1 MKTLEVLNSQGH
13 RFKIVLVTD
22 GDSWG
27 AGGKLTHKGEPMVE
41 FYSLGRNLADSIRLK
56 TIHPKGFFVS
66 RYNISDIDHIMQS
79 DDLALRFSENMYR
92 DGYFV
97 EGWIVRMAVKLVEV
111 WTDCYPPMEE
121 VTPVLAT
128 SLSDVLGAPK

>member
-13 RFKIVLVTD
+13 RFKIVLVTE
-22 GDSWG
+22 GDPWG

-41 FYSLGRNLADSIRLK
+41 FYSLGLSRPDGLRLQG
-56 TIHPKGFFVS
+56 IHGPKGFFVS
-66 RYNISDIDHIMQS
+66 RFNISDIDHIMQS

-97 EGWIVRMAVKLVEV
+97 EGWIVRMAVKLAEV
-111 WTDCYPPMEE
+111 W
-121 VTPVLAT
+121 A
-128 SLSDVLGAPK
+128 